1 MQLPQ
6 IAGSVPLRNSERP
19 IPPGG
24 KWLGP
29 VDPSEPIMITIRVR
43 PGAGAGSG
51 ARGAWESSPLREA
64 THHGQELGE
73 GNAADPADLDRVQ
86 EFASQA
92 GLDIIELSAARR
104 SVVVWGTAAA
114 IAGAFRVELAHYD
127 YAGKVYRGQTGPVYL
142 PPTIAHIV
150 EEVSGLDGG
159 LPEVIAAAIPT
170 RRIPLF
176 SPRQVAIPLLAFLIG
191 SAAVLVSRGNVSER
205 STQRQTSSVGRT
217 AAPPPAVVPLPPA
230 PARPPRDAVSS
241 QPLVT
246 PGTLQDPAQLELTA
260 WRSLNAGRLRE
271 AQDNFLRVLT
281 VEPGRPNAV
290 RGLVAVWR
298 KTAGDNPRL
307 IRQQVAVYRDAVTR
321 GVAADYYTPSA
332 LKTLISAGLTAAQEL
347 EAQQE
352 PAGGATPVKAALQ
365 TSARPAKPVDKQMVA
380 AAPEK
385 HPPQNAE
392 VASQL
397 TSPIPAPLPSPS
409 RPVPAPRPAPAA
421 GSAAAQP
428 SGRLYMVRIGPL
440 TDRDRAMAIAKQ
452 LSAGGFP
459 QAQVSAQTEYRVL
472 SEPLPRQVADKLAAT
487 LTARGFRPSKEALT
501 GDTVQLVFG
510 AFVSQKDAET
520 LSGRIAAAGYDA
532 WIREMP
538 VYTVH
543 LGPHPQATVT
553 RISDIVRASAPD
565 ATVAADDT
573 SSPTP
578 PGPPAAAPQA
588 VAPPSAPSPQAAGA
602 PRAVPGQPAP
612 ARQTSPPSNPLYMVQ
627 IGPVLNRDRAAA
639 VAKQLS
645 AEGFGQP
652 QIIPQTGYR
661 VVSEPL
667 PRKVADDL
675 VATLAGRG
683 LRSYPEPLT
692 GDSVQLLFGIFA
704 SQKDADALSSR
715 VAAAGYDVWIREGP
729 VYILRLG
736 PYPQGSVNA
745 ITGIVKAGAPEA
757 AVAADPVSTP

>member
-6 IAGSVPLRNSERP
+6 ITAWVPLRNSERP

-24 KWLGP
+24 KWLDP
-29 VDPSEPIMITIRVR
+29 VDPSEPIMITVHVR
-43 PGAGAGSG
+43 AGTGTAFGTG
-51 ARGAWESSPLREA
+51 
-64 THHGQELGE
+64 
-73 GNAADPADLDRVQ
+73 ADPADLDRIQ

-127 YAGKVYRGQTGPVYL
+127 YAGKVYRGQIGPVYL

-150 EEVSGLDGG
+150 EEVSGLDDG
-159 LPEVIAAAIPT
+159 LPDVTAAAIPA
-170 RRIPLF
+170 RRIRGF
-176 SPRQVAIPLLAFLIG
+176 SPRQVAIPLLAFLVG
-191 SAAVLVSRGNVSER
+191 TAAVFVSRGNVLER
-205 STQRQTSSVGRT
+205 STRRQTSGVGQT
-217 AAPPPAVVPLPPA
+217 AAPRPAVVPLPPA
-230 PARPPRDAVSS
+230 TARPLHDVVSS
-241 QPLVT
+241 QPLGT
-246 PGTLQDPAQLELTA
+246 PGTLPDPAQLELTA

-281 VEPGRPNAV
+281 LEPGRPNAI

-298 KTAGDNPRL
+298 RTAGDNPRL

-347 EAQQE
+347 ETQPE
-352 PAGGATPVKAALQ
+352 SAGGVTPVKAAPQ
-365 TSARPAKPVDKQMVA
+365 PPGRPAKPVDRQAAA

-385 HPPQNAE
+385 HQPQSAP
-392 VASQL
+392 VGSQL
-397 TSPIPAPLPSPS
+397 TSPISAPSPS
-409 RPVPAPRPAPAA
+409 PPVAAPRPAAPTA

-428 SGRLYMVRIGPL
+428 SSRLYMIRIGPL
-440 TDRDRAMAIAKQ
+440 TDRDRAMAVAKQ

-459 QAQVSAQTEYRVL
+459 QAQVSAQTGYRVL

-487 LTARGFRPSKEALT
+487 LAARGFRSSREALT

-510 AFVSQKDAET
+510 AFVSLKDAEI
-520 LSGRIAAAGYDA
+520 LSGRIAGAGYDA
-532 WIREMP
+532 WTRETP
-538 VYTVH
+538 VYTIH
-543 LGPHPQATVT
+543 LGPHPGPAVT
-553 RISDIVRASAPD
+553 AISEIVRASAPD
-565 ATVAADDT
+565 ATVAVDDT
-573 SSPTP
+573 ASPASP
-578 PGPPAAAPQA
+578 VPPAPTPQA
-588 VAPPSAPSPQAAGA
+588 VAPPPPAPSPQGPAV
-602 PRAVPGQPAP
+602 PRAASGQPAP
-612 ARQTSPPSNPLYMVQ
+612 ARQTPPTSNPLYMVQ
-627 IGPVLNRDRAAA
+627 IGPVLNRDRAAV

-645 AEGFGQP
+645 AEGFGQS

-667 PRKVADDL
+667 PRKVAEDL

-683 LRSYPEPLT
+683 LRSYPEPLR

-704 SQKDADALSSR
+704 SQKDAEAMSGR
-715 VAAAGYDVWIREGP
+715 VAAAGYDAWIREGP

-736 PYPQGSVNA
+736 PYPQASVNA